1 MGWLDDLQK
10 KQEQEKKGS
19 TDGASGVN
27 TTGGTP
33 GSGDVIDPGVKK
45 HFCWN
50 CAKEIPSNNFHR
62 QDTCEH
68 CGRSTHA
75 CKNCEHYDT
84 AYNNLCRESSADRVV
99 EKESSN
105 FCDFFKP
112 STRGPGA
119 GSKSANDMKAAADA
133 LFKKKP

>member
-1 MGWLDDLQK
+1 MGWLEDLQK
-10 KQEQEKKGS
+10 KQEQEKNSSNTGAGS
-19 TDGASGVN
+19 SGNDGNANDQVA
-27 TTGGTP
+27 
-33 GSGDVIDPGVKK
+33 KK

-50 CAKEIPSNNFHR
+50 CAKEIAANNFHR

-75 CKNCEHYDT
+75 CKNCEHYDI
-84 AYNNLCRESSADRVV
+84 AFNNLCRESSADRVV
-99 EKESSN
+99 EKETSN

-119 GSKSANDMKAAADA
+119 GSKSASDMKATADA
-133 LFKKKP
+133 LFKKK

>member
-1 MGWLDDLQK
+1 MGWLDDLRK
-10 KQEQEKKGS
+10 KQEQEKKGAIE
-19 TDGASGVN
+19 GASGSN
-27 TTGGTP
+27 AASGTLGP
-33 GSGDVIDPGVKK
+33 GSDLGDPSVKK

-50 CAKEIPSNNFHR
+50 CAKEIAVNNFHR

-119 GSKSANDMKAAADA
+119 GSKSANDMKTAADA
-133 LFKKKP
+133 LFKKK

>member
-10 KQEQEKKGS
+10 KQEQEKTTGNGS
-19 TDGASGVN
+19 DAKSSSDASGIN
-27 TTGGTP
+27 AN
-33 GSGDVIDPGVKK
+33 DPGPKK

-50 CAKEIPSNNFHR
+50 CAKEIAANNFHR

-84 AYNNLCRESSADRVV
+84 AFNNLCRETSADRVV

-119 GSKSANDMKAAADA
+119 GSKSASDMKSAADA
-133 LFKKKP
+133 LFKKK

>member
-10 KQEQEKKGS
+10 KQEQEKNGG
-19 TDGASGVN
+19 TASGDQSSVPN
-27 TTGGTP
+27 L
-33 GSGDVIDPGVKK
+33 K

-50 CAKEIPSNNFHR
+50 CAKEIAANNFHR

-84 AYNNLCRESSADRVV
+84 AFNNLCREPSADRVV

-119 GSKSANDMKAAADA
+119 GTRSATDLKSAADA
-133 LFKKKP
+133 LFKKK